1 MNDNQLSDV
10 LNAFISRFSL
20 NDIFQIDRAVNN
32 SCHVHLN
39 NGNRGQIEAQKAE
52 REVINAVIKRMLPH
66 DKQLIS
72 EVISKVSSGK

>member
-32 SCHVHLN
+32 SWHVHLN
-39 NGNRGQIEAQKAE
+39 NGNRGQIEAQKTE

-72 EVISKVSSGK
+72 DVISKVSSGK

>member
-32 SCHVHLN
+32 SWDASQRF
-39 NGNRGQIEAQKAE
+39 GMTGQIEAQQKE
-52 REVINAVIKRMLPH
+52 REVITAVIKRMLPH

-72 EVISKVSSGK
+72 DVISKVSSGK

>member
-1 MNDNQLSDV
+1 MTDNQLSDV

-20 NDIFQIDRAVNN
+20 NDIFQIDSAVNN
-32 SCHVHLN
+32 SWHVHLN

-52 REVINAVIKRMLPH
+52 REVINAVIKKMLPH

-72 EVISKVSSGK
+72 EVISNVSSGK